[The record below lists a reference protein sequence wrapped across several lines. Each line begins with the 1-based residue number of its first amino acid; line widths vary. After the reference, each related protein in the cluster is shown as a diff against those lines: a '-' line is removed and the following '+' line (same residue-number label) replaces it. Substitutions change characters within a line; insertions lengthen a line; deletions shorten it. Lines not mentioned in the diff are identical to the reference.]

1 MAIVSNLPFKL
12 QVIKRFPVETHQEGV
27 IFFDDEKEVWKKEVV
42 TLSIEEN
49 DEIEILFDSEDENAK
64 LYLEALDI
72 VPLDDRKIAYDSEG
86 HIYRIPS
93 HEPFILYKVNS
104 GFDALC
110 VDTFQISV
118 YCYEKWYYGT
128 LQVLPKPMNLD
139 EWIMMKDDLEKEM
152 VVLAQDIVRRNI
164 GLGNQKYGNVPPK
177 VLYDFI
183 VIRKYA
189 QSLLVALM
197 DIAENPRCEI
207 VTEYKKVGNNK
218 NCRLDEESIRRY
230 AT

>member
-12 QVIKRFPVETHQEGV
+12 QVIKKFPVETHQEGV
-27 IFFDDEKEVWKKEVV
+27 LFFDDEKEVWKKEVV

-86 HIYRIPS
+86 RIYRMPNL
-93 HEPFILYKVNS
+93 EPFVLYKVNS

-128 LQVLPKPMNLD
+128 LQVLPKPMDHD
-139 EWIMMKDDLEKEM
+139 ERRFGKRDGGISTRYCSEKHWLWESE
-152 VVLAQDIVRRNI
+152 IWECSTES
-164 GLGNQKYGNVPPK
+164 
-177 VLYDFI
+177 FI
-183 VIRKYA
+183 
-189 QSLLVALM
+189 
-197 DIAENPRCEI
+197 
-207 VTEYKKVGNNK
+207 
-218 NCRLDEESIRRY
+218 
-230 AT
+230 